1 MSENWIWLI
10 PNDPHYVPPEETHD
24 RAKALLEEFGP
35 ESEEINL
42 EVYDKPEFFH
52 PGENGEGVYCP
63 LCGEDLEEWLDDWLE
78 NAKESDWVNPQAQ
91 MPCCQEVI
99 SLYNLDFSRKAGF
112 TRFLLEAMSPD
123 VLLSEQL
130 AELEALLGCEL
141 NQILIRA

>member
-1 MSENWIWLI
+1 
-10 PNDPHYVPPEETHD
+10 
-24 RAKALLEEFGP
+24 
-35 ESEEINL
+35 
-42 EVYDKPEFFH
+42 VYDKPEFFH

-78 NAKESDWVNPQAQ
+78 NAKESDWVNPQVQ

-141 NQILIRA
+141 NQILIRV